1 MSYFS
6 SMVLYLVFY
15 REDEYDDVVYLHGE
29 PLLIILPVPD
39 FSMPF
44 NVICLVCTS
53 IAIFYGNVVTMTT
66 KLYVFF

>member
-1 MSYFS
+1 
-6 SMVLYLVFY
+6 MVLYLVFY